1 MSESKDMLLI
11 KELEQ
16 SGVFK
21 GADGLSKLAD
31 ADAFWEGQP
40 YGTRL
45 YFGDGVSEYLH
56 RDVLRAALRSL
67 AELSRLRA
75 ERDEAMHLLR
85 AAKDGQIENNGLW
98 HTMIHVEEF
107 LSKHSKEG
115 LPDKK

>member
-1 MSESKDMLLI
+1 MSESKDMLVSTDRMRATNGDQLMDPEDVR
-11 KELEQ
+11 ELYE
-16 SGVFK
+16 
-21 GADGLSKLAD
+21 
-31 ADAFWEGQP
+31 
-40 YGTRL
+40 
-45 YFGDGVSEYLH
+45 
-56 RDVLRAALRSL
+56 

-115 LPDKK
+115 QEVADNKG